1 MIVLEGVP
9 LTPGAALDP
18 LDPHFKP
25 NPDRATP
32 ILDRPLLVP
41 LDTPHVPSHLKAS
54 TSTSQLASSSH
65 SDPAPYTLRLITY
78 GFERG
83 RPDITPALTFDIR
96 DLPNPPKPVREA
108 HLGTSE
114 VMQEWFFA
122 DDGVRLRFKEVLHEV
137 LDAVGRFYEEH
148 RDEERSDDDRA
159 HDNEAARHTLTI
171 AVCCRKGKHRSVA
184 FVERLARELRKAL
197 AHDVWRVEVSHRDVH
212 LPKSRPSTAVPPG
225 MSALTSD
232 TAQLSDET
240 SSASASVASSVME
253 VSKVNGETNGVASLE
268 ASEVHSVT
276 TDEGDI
282 SPTKESEASPT
293 EGMSEADGWK

>member
-1 MIVLEGVP
+1 MRDDVGDEHHPLSKPSPSPKHHSTMIVLEGVP

-96 DLPNPPKPVREA
+96 DLPNPPKPVRRSPA
-108 HLGTSE
+108 
-114 VMQEWFFA
+114 
-122 DDGVRLRFKEVLHEV
+122 VL
-137 LDAVGRFYEEH
+137 
-148 RDEERSDDDRA
+148 
-159 HDNEAARHTLTI
+159 
-171 AVCCRKGKHRSVA
+171 
-184 FVERLARELRKAL
+184 
-197 AHDVWRVEVSHRDVH
+197 
-212 LPKSRPSTAVPPG
+212 
-225 MSALTSD
+225 
-232 TAQLSDET
+232 
-240 SSASASVASSVME
+240 
-253 VSKVNGETNGVASLE
+253 
-268 ASEVHSVT
+268 
-276 TDEGDI
+276 
-282 SPTKESEASPT
+282 
-293 EGMSEADGWK
+293 